1 MVKRDALKRRRELEI
16 FVGGLPYNADENEIT
31 EFFRSKKVT
40 TVSTRT
46 LKSDQG
52 ESRGIAFVLCAD
64 DKSLKKALS
73 LNGEKFGARTIK
85 INVAANK

>member
-1 MVKRDALKRRRELEI
+1 MYYIINVA
-16 FVGGLPYNADENEIT
+16 
-31 EFFRSKKVT
+31 
-40 TVSTRT
+40 
-46 LKSDQG
+46 DQG